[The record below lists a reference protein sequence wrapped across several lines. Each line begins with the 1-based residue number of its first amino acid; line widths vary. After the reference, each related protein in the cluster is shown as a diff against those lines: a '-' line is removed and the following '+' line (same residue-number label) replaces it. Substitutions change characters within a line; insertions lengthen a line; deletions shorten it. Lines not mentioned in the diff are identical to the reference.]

1 MIGAPNDAPTPTIPR
16 HFCAL
21 LVVSIYPTPLLLLP
35 LSREEAFLRVFSEWP
50 LRARLLVVAF
60 QQQGFEHVRL
70 YGFAKVVC
78 ACALTLQPPLSLLFS
93 MKVFL
98 HVLLSSC
105 LRVLVSFVSSWSLC
119 PPQVLP
125 YETVLRLPDPR
136 AQSLN
141 LLHVYRGW
149 LWFGIILLQ
158 MIYHEH
164 RSTVLLPSCSHLWV

>member
-1 MIGAPNDAPTPTIPR
+1 MPYETVLRLPDPRAQSLNLLHECRGWLWFDAIHRPMIGAPNDAPTPTIPR

-60 QQQGFEHVRL
+60 QQRGFEHVRL

-105 LRVLVSFVSSWSLC
+105 LRVLVSFVSS
-119 PPQVLP
+119 
-125 YETVLRLPDPR
+125 
-136 AQSLN
+136 
-141 LLHVYRGW
+141 
-149 LWFGIILLQ
+149 
-158 MIYHEH
+158 
-164 RSTVLLPSCSHLWV
+164 